1 MVKAPEETVNVRAFD
16 VLPPGFA
23 TVTLA
28 VPVEAMSLAG
38 IAAVSREALTNV
50 VVRFDPFHLTVE
62 LETKFVPSTVKVKAG
77 PPVGNVLGFRLVNTG
92 PPAAT
97 ARLKALVAVCGVGCP
112 PSETRTVKLKL
123 PEVEGVPLR
132 TPVEVE
138 RASPAGSE
146 PVVMDQLYGGRPP
159 AAAKV

>member
-1 MVKAPEETVNVRAFD
+1 MVKVVGETVNVRAFD

-38 IAAVSREALTNV
+38 IAAVSWEALTNV

-77 PPVGNVLGFRLVNTG
+77 PPAVNVLGFKLLSTG
-92 PPAAT
+92 APAAT
-97 ARLKALVAVCGVGCP
+97 ARLKALVAVCGVG
-112 PSETRTVKLKL
+112 
-123 PEVEGVPLR
+123 
-132 TPVEVE
+132 
-138 RASPAGSE
+138 
-146 PVVMDQLYGGRPP
+146 
-159 AAAKV
+159 